1 MEAEH
6 QRLATNGHKRGHVRD
21 MASTLNKP
29 AFWTQRNAKA
39 TVPAAL
45 AEGMTTAVPAACAS
59 DLGVAAGRQRSHR
72 VGWLERTFWAFR
84 LFSNLLGDSGFL
96 KRRLT
101 FLDVLES
108 VWTFSHFTSL
118 HYGNRW

>member
-6 QRLATNGHKRGHVRD
+6 QRLATSGHKRGHVRD

-29 AFWTQRNAKA
+29 VFWTQRNAKA

-59 DLGVAAGRQRSHR
+59 DLGVAAGRQRAGARDGGQNTKSCVCGR
-72 VGWLERTFWAFR
+72 PVSTLVFWQACQMVNVVI
-84 LFSNLLGDSGFL
+84 L
-96 KRRLT
+96 
-101 FLDVLES
+101 
-108 VWTFSHFTSL
+108 
-118 HYGNRW
+118 Y